1 MPRHVRL
8 QMPGRQQCFGDAPE
22 LGHVVAG
29 IDGSGLGLN
38 GELAAESAIHALDAM
53 LQNVKQ

>member
-1 MPRHVRL
+1 
-8 QMPGRQQCFGDAPE
+8 MPGRQQCFGDAPE

-29 IDGSGLGLN
+29 IDGPGLGLN
-38 GELAAESAIHALDAM
+38 GKLAAESSIHALDAM